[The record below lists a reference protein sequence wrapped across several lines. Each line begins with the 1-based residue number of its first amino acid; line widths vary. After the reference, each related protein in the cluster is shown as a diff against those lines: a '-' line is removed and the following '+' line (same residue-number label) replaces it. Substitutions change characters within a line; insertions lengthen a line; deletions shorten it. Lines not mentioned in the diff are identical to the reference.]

1 MDAAYEQLIRD
12 EALRLSAFE
21 IQCAL
26 AWPGCNSDGELARK
40 VYLDEYA
47 DLADAPKRKFRD
59 FDFQA
64 RRRVRWAV
72 QRAAERVREVFG
84 PEMFVR
90 ATERLNRDAFE
101 AVRGVRDRGSA
112 DALVGIHP
120 YANYADLT
128 PAEYRAALQ
137 DPREQYARVLRSPL
151 VTSRAVDFEWSAV
164 DCLQRMGERT
174 VYEPA
179 LL

>member
-1 MDAAYEQLIRD
+1 MDAAYAALIRD
-12 EALRLSAFE
+12 EELGLDPFE
-21 IQCAL
+21 VRCAL
-26 AWPGCNSDGELARK
+26 AWPGCDSDSDLARR
-40 VYLDEYA
+40 VYPEEYA
-47 DLADAPKRKFRD
+47 DLQDGPKRRLRE

-84 PEMFVR
+84 PEPFGR
-90 ATERLNRDAFE
+90 ATERLNRDAF
-101 AVRGVRDRGSA
+101 AAIKGMRDRPAGE
-112 DALVGIHP
+112 ALVGIHP

-128 PAEYRAALQ
+128 EAEYRAALK
-137 DPREQYARVLRSPL
+137 DPKEQYTRQLRSPI
-151 VTSRAVDFEWSAV
+151 VTHRAVDFSFSAA

-174 VYEPA
+174 ATEPA